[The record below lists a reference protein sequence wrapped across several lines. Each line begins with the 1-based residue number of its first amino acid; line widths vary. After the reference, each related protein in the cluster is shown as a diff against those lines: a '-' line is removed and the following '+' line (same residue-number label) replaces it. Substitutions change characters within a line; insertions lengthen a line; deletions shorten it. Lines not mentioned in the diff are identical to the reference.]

1 MAISSHKG
9 KESLGDILEL
19 VVGAFG
25 EASSDLDRVITALA
39 ESRGLW
45 DIEGRRR

>member
-1 MAISSHKG
+1 MARL
-9 KESLGDILEL
+9 ESLGDILEL

-39 ESRGLW
+39 V
-45 DIEGRRR
+45 EGTISLARKWKAGH